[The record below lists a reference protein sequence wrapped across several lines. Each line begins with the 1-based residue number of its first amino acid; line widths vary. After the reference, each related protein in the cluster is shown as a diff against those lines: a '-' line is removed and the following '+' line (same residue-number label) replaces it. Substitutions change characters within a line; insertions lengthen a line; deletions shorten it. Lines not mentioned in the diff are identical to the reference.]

1 MEISNVEAELKIEKS
16 ALQTTSLTFSRIYQM
31 ALDLSQMIQIQKD
44 MLSFEQY
51 PQVEASLEKTAQILK
66 LLEDLL

>member
-1 MEISNVEAELKIEKS
+1 MEAELKIEKS